1 MKRSTQL
8 IALMAALA
16 AGSAGAAGT
25 LAGTTISNTATASFD
40 DPANPTAAPLKST
53 SNTVTTTV
61 LPKPDFDIVYTDAT
75 ADGNTLTST
84 TVVTTNAVPG
94 QVITTPYSLVNKG
107 NTPLDITV
115 NADTTGSA
123 AGATVKYYRLNSDG
137 TQGTEIT
144 PSTPVTVTPDDP
156 ATTADEGIVKIVQVI
171 TLPTDPAQ
179 ITPTSVFGAS
189 PEGTVAGTAGTDPLV
204 TPGNGYASG
213 TTVQEENKPVD
224 TDLQFTR
231 VTVYAPVLD
240 NNPNT
245 NLSTPVDSAGHPLPA
260 ASQPP
265 VASVDVPTETV
276 GTVGDTTPVVGATGY
291 VTPAPTTPPATPSP
305 VPGGATDPTPGGTPI
320 ATNVAA
326 DEQIAYPVADTNAT
340 PDQVV
345 FTNTLTNTGGAT
357 DKVQLFPALADG
369 TPDPAYTFDPA
380 TGVFTNTNTGVTIRF
395 LDPVTGEPIKVSV
408 DANDP
413 TVALYPTV
421 TVPNGSSAVYRTE
434 VTYPDVNDSD
444 PISPVSV
451 TIGADSLKDADLVS
465 NSNTKNTIMPPAAQ
479 FGDATAAVGAVVT
492 PAPVQT
498 VNPNGSEGDISS
510 PDLTDKTAVFPM
522 DVVNTGQYND
532 SYTLSGTVTVKV
544 IDPVTGAVTT
554 TVVPVLYYA
563 PDGSLLPRVSTDK
576 ASPDYNKFI
585 TPVLAPGTEY
595 KPLAVIQIPT
605 GTATGDY
612 TVTQNAVGNYSTIPM
627 TDTNNII
634 RVAPAGSVAVAKF
647 ILKTGVAAGSD
658 PKNGIANPT
667 DYTASGANGA
677 KPTDTLKYKIIAKN
691 RYNTV
696 VTKFFLSDTVPV
708 NTTFASVALNP
719 APATTIYRVTPAGS
733 TTAGA
738 WSATAPAAG
747 LAAGTVID
755 VAVDADGDNIPD
767 ALPASG
773 TLTADFAVTV
783 N

>member
-16 AGSAGAAGT
+16 AGSASAAGT
-25 LAGTTISNTATASFD
+25 LAGTTIENTATASFD
-40 DPANPTAAPLKST
+40 DPATGAPLNST
-53 SNTVTTTV
+53 SNTVQTVV
-61 LPKPDFDIVYTDAT
+61 LPKPDFDIVYTDGT
-75 ADGNTLTST
+75 ADANTITTTPVLTT
-84 TVVTTNAVPG
+84 GAVPG
-94 QVITTPYSLVNKG
+94 QIITTPYSLVNKG

-123 AGATVKYYRLNSDG
+123 AGSTVKYYRVNPDG
-137 TQGTEIT
+137 SLGAEIT
-144 PSTPVTVTPDDP
+144 PGTPVTVTPDDP
-156 ATTADEGIVKIVQVI
+156 ATAADEGIVKIAQVI
-171 TLPTDPAQ
+171 TLPTDPAL
-179 ITPTSVFGAS
+179 ISPTSVFGAS
-189 PEGTVAGTAGTDPLV
+189 PEGTVAGTAGADPLV

-213 TTVQEENKPVD
+213 TTVQEENKAVN

-231 VTVYAPVLD
+231 ITVYAPALD
-240 NNPNT
+240 NNPNS
-245 NLSTPVDSAGHPLPA
+245 NPGTPVDSAGNPLPP
-260 ASQPP
+260 ASVPP
-265 VASVDVPTETV
+265 VTSVSVPTETV
-276 GTVGDTTPVVGATGY
+276 GKVGDNTPVVSAPGY

-320 ATNVAA
+320 ATNVAG
-326 DEQIAYPVADTNAT
+326 DEQIAYPIADTNAT
-340 PDQVV
+340 PDRVV

-380 TGVFTNTNTGVTIRF
+380 TGVFTNTATGVTIRF

-408 DANDP
+408 DPTNP
-413 TVALYPTV
+413 TVAQYPTV
-421 TVPNGSSAVYRTE
+421 TVPNGSTAVYRTE
-434 VTYPDVNDSD
+434 VTYPDVNDSA

-451 TIGADSLKDADLVS
+451 IIGADSLKDADLVS
-465 NSNTKNTIMPPAAQ
+465 NSNTKNTILPPAAQ
-479 FGDATAAVGAVVT
+479 FGDATGTLGAVVT

-498 VNPNGSEGDISS
+498 VNPNGVASGISS
-510 PDLTDKTAVFPM
+510 PDIADKTAVFPM
-522 DVVNTGQYND
+522 DVVNNGQYND
-532 SYTLSGTVTVKV
+532 SYTLSGTVTVPV
-544 IDPVTGAVTT
+544 IDPVTGATTT

-563 PDGSLLPRVSTDK
+563 PDGSLLPRVSTDP
-576 ASPDYNKFI
+576 ASPDYSKFI
-585 TPVLAPGTEY
+585 TPVVAPGTEY

-627 TDTNNII
+627 TDTNNIV
-634 RVAPAGSVAVAKF
+634 RVAPAGTVAVAKF
-647 ILKTGVAAGSD
+647 IAKAGVAAGTD
-658 PKNGIANPT
+658 PKNGIDNPT

-677 KPTDTLKYKIIAKN
+677 KPGDTLRYKIIGKN
-691 RYNTV
+691 TYNTA
-696 VTKFFLSDTVPV
+696 VTKFFLSDTVPA
-708 NTTFASVALNP
+708 NTTFASVALSP
-719 APATTIYRVTPAGS
+719 VPTKTIYRVTPVGS

-755 VAVDADGDNIPD
+755 VAVDADNNNIPD
-767 ALPASG
+767 ALAPSG
-773 TLTADFAVTV
+773 TLTADFTVTV